1 MSQIDVENL
10 SKKFIVYEKSK
21 NPFLRQKKMIEA
33 VDNITFSVEVG
44 ERIGFIGPNGAG
56 KSTTIKMLT
65 GILIPT
71 SGSIKI
77 NGNDPHK
84 QRRKFLNE
92 IGVVFGQRSQLW
104 WDLPVEDS
112 FKLLKYIHHV
122 PEKQY
127 LDNMEMFQ
135 DILSIGDILKKP
147 VRQMSLGQRMRC
159 EVAAAFIHNP
169 KIVYL
174 DEPTIG
180 LDIIAKENIR
190 KFIQMLN
197 SDKKVTVILTTH
209 DMSDIEKLCNRILI
223 IDKGKIIYNGD
234 MEKIRD
240 LKGKRRFM
248 QIDLKDDI
256 EIKDQRITILQKE
269 GQREKLSFLLDE
281 ITISEVLEK
290 ILSKT
295 EISDMELS
303 VTPIEEI
310 IKEIY
315 KGSI

>member
-1 MSQIDVENL
+1 MNQIDVENL

-112 FKLLKYIHHV
+112 FKLLKYIYHV